1 MIDRSHD
8 LPVVRQCQILDIAR
22 STAYYRPRLVSQEN
36 LALMRRLDELHLEY
50 PFMGSRALRKQ
61 LKREGCLVGR
71 GRIVRLMRLMGIQ
84 AVCRKMNTSKPHPS
98 HPVYPYLLRD
108 MVIDRPNQVWAMD
121 ITYIPMSRGFVYL
134 CVVMDWASRK
144 VLAWRLSNTMATSF
158 CMEAVQE
165 AIIRY
170 GAPSILNTDQG
181 SQFTSLALTGLL
193 QQHGI
198 QISMDGKGCWW
209 DNVFV
214 ERLWKSLKYE
224 EVYLHAYDS
233 MTIAGRRIGWYF
245 DFYNLRRPHTA
256 LDNQTPDEFYD
267 QNLPGMHCAA

>member
-8 LPVVRQCQILDIAR
+8 LPVARQCQLLSLSR
-22 STAYYRPRLVSQEN
+22 SSVYYRPRPVSPEN

-50 PFMGSRALRKQ
+50 PFMGSRSFRKQ
-61 LKREGCLVGR
+61 LMRNGCLVGR
-71 GRIVRLMRLMGIQ
+71 ERIVRLMRLMGIQ
-84 AVCRKMNTSKPHPS
+84 AIYRKPNTSRPHQA
-98 HPVYPYLLRD
+98 HHVYPYLLRNA
-108 MVIDRPNQVWAMD
+108 VIDRPNQVWAAD

-134 CVVMDWASRK
+134 CAVMDWASRR
-144 VLAWRLSNTMATSF
+144 VLAWRLSNTMTPTF
-158 CMEAVQE
+158 CIEAAQE
-165 AIIRY
+165 AINRY
-170 GAPSILNTDQG
+170 GKPEIFNTDQG
-181 SQFTSLALTGLL
+181 SQFTSMEFTGLL

-198 QISMDGKGCWW
+198 QISMDGKGSWR

-233 MTIAGRRIGWYF
+233 MTVAVRRIAWYF

-256 LDNQTPDEFYD
+256 LDNKTPEEFYI
-267 QNLPGMHCAA
+267 QRLSALHCAA